1 MYTYIVH
8 VHVHI
13 PVGVAVS
20 GGDGVR
26 VWQGGLGE
34 DGGNIVGGVF
44 DEQRQ
49 EMLSMFD
56 SLRRPSE

>member
-1 MYTYIVH
+1 M
-8 VHVHI
+8 
-13 PVGVAVS
+13 GVAVS